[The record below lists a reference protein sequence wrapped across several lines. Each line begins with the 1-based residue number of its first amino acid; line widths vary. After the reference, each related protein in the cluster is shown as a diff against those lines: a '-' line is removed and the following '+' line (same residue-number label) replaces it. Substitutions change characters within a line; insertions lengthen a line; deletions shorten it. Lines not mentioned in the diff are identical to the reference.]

1 MRSDWLQLWTR
12 DSRSRVNR
20 GMSVLILS
28 SFDTCPC
35 RWKKIF
41 KYFGRSSLG
50 RLHCR
55 GWWVGRQGCRRWK
68 LNLGGSGD
76 VWGKWG
82 PARTQMPH
90 PAALLPSPTDH
101 HNQLLFVEPAL
112 SIIVYIARYVWQ
124 LRRMYLMSDWAIPCP
139 GF

>member
-1 MRSDWLQLWTR
+1 ME
-12 DSRSRVNR
+12 
-20 GMSVLILS
+20 
-28 SFDTCPC
+28 
-35 RWKKIF
+35 
-41 KYFGRSSLG
+41 
-50 RLHCR
+50 
-55 GWWVGRQGCRRWK
+55 RQGCRRWK

-101 HNQLLFVEPAL
+101 HNQLLFMEPVL

-124 LRRMYLMSDWAIPCP
+124 LWRMYFLSD
-139 GF
+139 